1 MPDTKK
7 YTLNIEIAIQKV
19 FSTVQSQKTTP
30 SSVDTLSAALSVF
43 LFEYSSKGS
52 NSFILLYRSIFEVV
66 YTGYVTVSA
75 KIDEELRRR
84 LAELSIK
91 PSEVIKRALKEEVE
105 RRTRE
110 ELRGKVERASEVISK
125 AGGKNWM
132 QAIRETRDEA

>member
-1 MPDTKK
+1 
-7 YTLNIEIAIQKV
+7 
-19 FSTVQSQKTTP
+19 
-30 SSVDTLSAALSVF
+30 
-43 LFEYSSKGS
+43 
-52 NSFILLYRSIFEVV
+52 VV